1 MPLFFPLLIIP
12 FLFIFSCLKKL
23 AQTKYRFKGV

>member
-12 FLFIFSCLKKL
+12 FLFIFLVYKKL